1 MKMFSSEEQKNID
14 FIRVS
19 ACFRL
24 EKILKKQG
32 VLVAKK
38 FIKKNKIQ
46 RYFLCTNQ
54 KNENLKYCLEFFL
67 PAETKFSIKDRG
79 YSNKKVDGDFYVLS
93 YPGIRDHRF
102 FAFSESEMEEILLES
117 DVGIISLSEFV
128 KKCRRVWE

>member
-1 MKMFSSEEQKNID
+1 MFTEKEATNID

-32 VLVAKK
+32 VFVEKK

-46 RYFLCTNQ
+46 GYFLCINQ
-54 KNENLKYCLEFFL
+54 KSESLKYCLEFFL
-67 PAETKFSIKDRG
+67 PAETQFSLKERG

-117 DVGIISLSEFV
+117 DAEIIPLTDFTR
-128 KKCRRVWE
+128 KCRRVWE